1 LRKSSYKIALKGIPA
16 SPGIGEGPPAIIENV
31 IDAGVIKIKGKNT
44 HAFVLVLPY
53 ATPFIVPLM
62 LDASA
67 IVTEVGGVV
76 SHAAIIARELSIP
89 CVVSVKGCLKEFK
102 NMSYLVVNGYT
113 GVVYGY
119 DEVPR

>member
-1 LRKSSYKIALKGIPA
+1 LRKSSYKIALKGIAA
-16 SPGIGEGPPAIIENV
+16 SPGIGEGPPVIIEN
-31 IDAGVIKIKGKNT
+31 IGADAIKIGRKNT
-44 HAFVLVLPY
+44 HAYVLVLPY

-62 LDASA
+62 LDSSA

-76 SHAAIIARELSIP
+76 SHAAIIAREVGIP
-89 CVVSVKGCLKEFK
+89 CVVGVKGCLKEFK